1 MRVLI
6 ADDHTMVRES
16 LVSVLQ
22 AAGDVQVVA
31 QAADGVEAVEK
42 ALQTRPDVVI
52 ADLSMPRLNGLEVVR
67 RLREALPQTRVLVLT
82 MHGEDE
88 YVLQAVRAGASG
100 YLVKDSA
107 AAELLAALRSL
118 HGGRGHFGPQ
128 AAKTLA
134 DQLQRP
140 ERPLE
145 DPYGRLTERE
155 REVFHLMAD
164 GMTTKDIAQR
174 LGISTKTAENHRGHV
189 LDKLGVRNTAELVR
203 YALRKGLIESRP
215 RPRDRILGRHD
226 EVTMKRIALLL
237 LCGLLAACGTGPVRR
252 VSDPAANIQQLT
264 VRADGSWA
272 VDLRIDNFSS
282 VPMRFDSVALDL
294 VVGGEKAGALAG
306 TPALTIGPE
315 AADVASLTLAPSAAA
330 RIVLA
335 DALARGAGVT
345 YTLDGHLTAAA
356 QDAKA
361 RDYDIERH
369 NALSPVPGLTGVL
382 R

>member
-31 QAADGVEAVEK
+31 QAADGMEAVEK

-52 ADLSMPRLNGLEVVR
+52 ADLSMPRLGGLEVVR
-67 RLREALPQTRVLVLT
+67 RLREALPQTKVLVLT
-82 MHGEDE
+82 MHGEHE

-107 AAELLAALRSL
+107 ASELLSALRSL
-118 HGGRGHFGPQ
+118 HAGRGHFGPQ

-145 DPYGRLTERE
+145 DPYGQLTERE
-155 REVFHLMAD
+155 REVFHLMAE

-189 LDKLGVRNTAELVR
+189 LDKLDVRNTAELVR
-203 YALRKGLIESRP
+203 YALRKGLIE
-215 RPRDRILGRHD
+215 
-226 EVTMKRIALLL
+226 
-237 LCGLLAACGTGPVRR
+237 
-252 VSDPAANIQQLT
+252 
-264 VRADGSWA
+264 
-272 VDLRIDNFSS
+272 
-282 VPMRFDSVALDL
+282 
-294 VVGGEKAGALAG
+294 
-306 TPALTIGPE
+306 
-315 AADVASLTLAPSAAA
+315 
-330 RIVLA
+330 
-335 DALARGAGVT
+335 
-345 YTLDGHLTAAA
+345 
-356 QDAKA
+356 
-361 RDYDIERH
+361 
-369 NALSPVPGLTGVL
+369 
-382 R
+382 